1 MLFATGASA
10 QQAAKFS
17 VPFDFPLYL
26 SGNFAELRSNHFHA
40 GLDFKTQGVEGK
52 PIMVVADGYIA
63 RAKVQAGGYGR
74 ALYVMHDNGY
84 MTVYGHLQKFPKAVA
99 QAVRERQYA
108 DECFA
113 VDIDFAPG
121 ELPVKRGDVLA
132 YAGNSGYSFGPHLH
146 FEVRSADGE
155 ELYNKSLAYP

>member
-1 MLFATGASA
+1 MIRKSFFVTIYILLLFATGASA
-10 QQAAKFS
+10 QQAAEFS

-113 VDIDFAPG
+113 VDI
-121 ELPVKRGDVLA
+121 
-132 YAGNSGYSFGPHLH
+132 
-146 FEVRSADGE
+146 
-155 ELYNKSLAYP
+155 